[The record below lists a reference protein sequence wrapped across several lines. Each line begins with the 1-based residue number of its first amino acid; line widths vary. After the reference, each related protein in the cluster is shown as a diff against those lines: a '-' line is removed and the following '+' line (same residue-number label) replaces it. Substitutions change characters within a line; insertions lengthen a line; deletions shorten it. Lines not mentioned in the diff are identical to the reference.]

1 VFQHK
6 DYIIS
11 AAEAG
16 KHILCEKPVLIHP
29 SEYEEVKTILEKNNV
44 KLMVAMICRFQ
55 PHYSSVKK
63 VLDKNEIGKIVSIQ
77 AHRRGRSPPAAKW
90 FWDVKKSGG
99 IAIDLAIHDIDLVQW
114 YIGIDDP
121 IESVYAIGSN
131 NVYPE
136 IETWDTVII
145 TLRSKTGILI
155 TIESSWTEPDL
166 KNQVGSN
173 TGMKINGED
182 GIIHIDPS
190 KQPSEKITELDGSEP
205 TFEEM
210 DQLPSFVNQINSFA
224 TAILNDE
231 PVPISL
237 EEGLNA
243 LKIAHAALESLQTGK
258 VIYLR

>member
-1 VFQHK
+1 
-6 DYIIS
+6 
-11 AAEAG
+11 
-16 KHILCEKPVLIHP
+16 
-29 SEYEEVKTILEKNNV
+29 
-44 KLMVAMICRFQ
+44 
-55 PHYSSVKK
+55 
-63 VLDKNEIGKIVSIQ
+63 
-77 AHRRGRSPPAAKW
+77 SPPAAKW